1 MCDTIGITQ
10 SGSGA
15 WFAKNSDR
23 SPNEPQVLEFIPAVR
38 HEEKTL
44 KATYI
49 EIEQAAETCSLLLS
63 RPVWLWGGEMGV
75 NEYGVAIGN
84 EAVFT
89 KGPYGPEALT
99 GMDLLRLGL
108 ERSHT
113 AAEAADVI
121 ISMLERYGQGGNC
134 GYDHR
139 FEYDNSFLIMD
150 RGSLFVLETAGKRWA
165 LKQSASNSISNR
177 LCLDSADRSS
187 AGEEGGFAEKY
198 SDPLFTRLSGSGERR
213 SQTQAYLG
221 GNPGVSALTKALRT
235 HVGVKNPFARGSVKS
250 VCMHAGGL
258 VGDHTTQ
265 SMIADLSGETPLIW
279 STGCS
284 TPCAALFKPWL
295 FGSKNVP
302 PVFEPGDENARKYWL
317 RRELLVRRFRGA
329 GPPAEYYAMRDAIE
343 EELFALAE
351 EAASRPADMAHVTL
365 LAFDKEEAFLDY
377 WAEKPPAAK
386 AGSPRF
392 RRYWAKKDAALKA
405 INKL

>member
-1 MCDTIGITQ
+1 MCDTIGFTQ
-10 SGSGA
+10 SDSGV

-23 SPNEPQVLEFIPAVR
+23 SPNEPQVLEFIPAAL
-38 HEEKTL
+38 HEEKSL

-49 EIEQAAETCSLLLS
+49 EIEQVPETCALLLS

-75 NEYGVAIGN
+75 NEHGVAIGN

-89 KGPYGPEALT
+89 KGGYGPEALT

-113 AAEAADVI
+113 AAEAAEVI

-150 RGSLFVLETAGKRWA
+150 RGALFVLETVGKRWA
-165 LKQSASNSISNR
+165 LKQLPNASISNR
-177 LCLDSADRSS
+177 LCLDSADKTSP
-187 AGEEGGFAEKY
+187 GEEGNFAEKY
-198 SDPLFTRLSGSGERR
+198 SDPLFTRFSGSGERR
-213 SQTQAYLG
+213 AQTQAHLG
-221 GNPGVSALTKALRT
+221 GNAGARALAAALRS
-235 HVGVKNPFARGSVKS
+235 HSGVKNPFARGSVKS

-265 SMIADLSGETPLIW
+265 SMMADLTGETPVIW

-284 TPCAALFKPWL
+284 TPCAAVFKPWL
-295 FGSKNVP
+295 FGDKTVP
-302 PVFEPGDENARKYWL
+302 PVFAPGDENARKYWL
-317 RRELLVRRFRGA
+317 RRELLVRKFRGA
-329 GPPAEYYAMRDAIE
+329 GPPAEYYAMRDALEAEI
-343 EELFALAE
+343 FSLAE
-351 EAASRPADMAHVTL
+351 DAAGRPGDMAHITL

-377 WAEKPPAAK
+377 WEEKPAAAK

-405 INKL
+405 INTL

>member
-139 FEYDNSFLIMD
+139 FEYDKCRAYLCVCDILRGFSVPCRHIVKVAGAFRVAEDEVHILFLLGVHD
-150 RGSLFVLETAGKRWA
+150 ARAGKRRVA
-165 LKQSASNSISNR
+165 
-177 LCLDSADRSS
+177 
-187 AGEEGGFAEKY
+187 
-198 SDPLFTRLSGSGERR
+198 
-213 SQTQAYLG
+213 
-221 GNPGVSALTKALRT
+221 
-235 HVGVKNPFARGSVKS
+235 
-250 VCMHAGGL
+250 
-258 VGDHTTQ
+258 
-265 SMIADLSGETPLIW
+265 
-279 STGCS
+279 
-284 TPCAALFKPWL
+284 
-295 FGSKNVP
+295 
-302 PVFEPGDENARKYWL
+302 
-317 RRELLVRRFRGA
+317 
-329 GPPAEYYAMRDAIE
+329 
-343 EELFALAE
+343 
-351 EAASRPADMAHVTL
+351 
-365 LAFDKEEAFLDY
+365 
-377 WAEKPPAAK
+377 
-386 AGSPRF
+386 
-392 RRYWAKKDAALKA
+392 
-405 INKL
+405 